1 MKKAKDAME
10 YEDSTELFT
19 KKTKTNKKVKEMKEL
34 KTAAVKSTDIYKMG
48 SGAIMWYLIKRHK
61 FALSVTLNV
70 VLVLVYSAGGKQL
83 LHLIWR

>member
-19 KKTKTNKKVKEMKEL
+19 KKTKNIKRNKEMNKVPMAIIKNYNIKEMK
-34 KTAAVKSTDIYKMG
+34 

-70 VLVLVYSAGGKQL
+70 VLILVNSTGGKQL
-83 LHLIWR
+83 LHLIWG

>member
-19 KKTKTNKKVKEMKEL
+19 KKTKNIKRNKEMKEL
-34 KTAAVKSTDIYKMG
+34 KTATVRSTDIYKMK
-48 SGAIMWYLIKRHK
+48 SGAIVWYLIKRHK

-70 VLVLVYSAGGKQL
+70 VLILVNSTGGKQL